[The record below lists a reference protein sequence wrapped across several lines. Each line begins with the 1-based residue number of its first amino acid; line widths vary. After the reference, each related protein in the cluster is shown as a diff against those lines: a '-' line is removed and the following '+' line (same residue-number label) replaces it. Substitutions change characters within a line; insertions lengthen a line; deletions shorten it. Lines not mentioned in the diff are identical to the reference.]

1 MAPNAGEVLFDSSTD
16 EVSAREYPVR
26 PGKEERTFL
35 LDDYTIE
42 SSGGM
47 PRGNLRLRPVNLPE
61 GMPKHLLFHTLWLEA
76 EGRDGQQPSWRLP
89 DGVMALS
96 KALGDAFQ
104 ARAKEYEVAVKD
116 KETGKVLV
124 NGDGTPVT
132 KTVRGID
139 ADSLSEYL
147 DSHKGAELKVI
158 EKVGKNTRADRTK
171 YDANKVDAF
180 VAADSGGG
188 RQRG

>member
-1 MAPNAGEVLFDSSTD
+1 MANKGEVLFDSSTD

-35 LDDYTIE
+35 LDGYTIE
-42 SSGGM
+42 NSGGM
-47 PRGNLRLRPVNLPE
+47 PRCNLKLRPVNLPD
-61 GMPKHLLFHTLWLEA
+61 GMPRHLLFHTLWLDA
-76 EGRDGQQPSWRLP
+76 DGRDGQQPSWRLP

-96 KALGDAFQ
+96 KSLRDAFQ
-104 ARAKEYEVAVKD
+104 AHAKEYEVSVKD

-124 NGDGTPVT
+124 NDDGTPVT

-139 ADSLSEYL
+139 TESLSAYL
-147 DSHKGAELKVI
+147 DSHVGAEIKVI
-158 EKVGKNTRADRTK
+158 EKVGKNTRADKTK

-180 VAADSGGG
+180 VAADSE
-188 RQRG
+188 